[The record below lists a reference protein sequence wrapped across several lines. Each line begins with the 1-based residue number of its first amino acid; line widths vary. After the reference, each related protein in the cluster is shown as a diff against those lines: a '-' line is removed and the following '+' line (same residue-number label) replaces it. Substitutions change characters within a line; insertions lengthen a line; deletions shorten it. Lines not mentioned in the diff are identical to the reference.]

1 MGEPCSKS
9 CCMALTDNPF
19 IGLPLVEIQD
29 LQALYLQVLRDIAK
43 TGRSY
48 AFPGL
53 SLTRADITEITN
65 MLSLLRM
72 AIDFTAGGSGA
83 IKQFANV
90 TINTQQ
96 QFDP

>member
-1 MGEPCSKS
+1 
-9 CCMALTDNPF
+9 MALTDNPF
-19 IGLPLVEIQD
+19 IGLPLTELQDIQ
-29 LQALYLQVLRDIAK
+29 QLYLQVLKDIAK

-53 SLTRADITEITN
+53 SLTRADTKEVRDL
-65 MLSLLRM
+65 LSELRL
-72 AIDFTAGGSGA
+72 AIDFTQSGTGA

-90 TINTQQ
+90 VINTQR